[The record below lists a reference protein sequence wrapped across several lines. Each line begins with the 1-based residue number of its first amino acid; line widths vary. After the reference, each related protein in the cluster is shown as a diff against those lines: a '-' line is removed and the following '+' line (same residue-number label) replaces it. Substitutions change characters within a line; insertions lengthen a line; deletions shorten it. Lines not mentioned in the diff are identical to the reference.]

1 MMGIKKWIFGFCMLV
16 LFGML
21 QGYTQNSLSD
31 KDLEDLIALK
41 TNQVYEDPESC
52 IQFGLEVYEDK
63 SNDMDIRVKA
73 LALVSLAYSS
83 KRDYQKALEYISLA
97 NELMEQVD
105 NSLLAI
111 EILSKTGILYQQ
123 MNIYDKSIEFLDK
136 TEKACLAYP
145 NRDSVRT
152 FLAKTYIVKGFI
164 YRENLSCDIALNFF
178 EKGIKEY
185 EAKGL
190 FYETNLSIAYY
201 NKGNCY
207 ATLSQYE
214 EAKESYNKSI
224 ELAKV
229 KGANSLV
236 SFAQKGL
243 AEVYAQEE
251 RYQEAVDLL
260 QNALSQSKDVGDL
273 VLNQGIYQG
282 LFENYLALDNW
293 EQYQVYYT
301 HFLATKDE
309 IQLSERN
316 SISDAIQENDRLKD
330 VQIDN
335 IQSRFSFNIKVIL
348 VAGIMLLG
356 GIVFMEIKDKNRI
369 KALKRQVE
377 NLQKTKP

>member
-1 MMGIKKWIFGFCMLV
+1 MLV

-21 QGYTQNSLSD
+21 QGYAQNALSD

-41 TNQVYEDPESC
+41 TNQIYEDPESC
-52 IQFGLEVYEDK
+52 IEFGLEVYQDEANK
-63 SNDMDIRVKA
+63 INIRIKA
-73 LALVSLAYSS
+73 LALVSSAYSS
-83 KRDYQKALEYISLA
+83 KRDYQKALEYISMA
-97 NELMEQVD
+97 NELMEQVND
-105 NSLLAI
+105 PLLAI
-111 EILSKTGILYQQ
+111 EILSRTGILYQQ
-123 MNIYDKSIEFLDK
+123 MSIYDKSIEFLDK

-145 NRDSVRT
+145 VRDSVRT

-178 EKGIKEY
+178 DKGIKEY

-207 ATLSQYE
+207 TTLSQYE
-214 EAKESYNKSI
+214 EAKESYRRSI
-224 ELAKV
+224 TLASA

-243 AEVYAQEE
+243 AEVYLREG
-251 RYQEAVDLL
+251 RYQEAIDLL
-260 QNALSQSKDVGDL
+260 QNALNQSKDVGDL

-282 LFENYLALDNW
+282 LFENYLALDDW
-293 EQYQVYYT
+293 EQYQVYYN

-309 IQLSERN
+309 IELSERN

-330 VQIDN
+330 AQIDA
-335 IQSRFSFNIKVIL
+335 IQSHFSFNVKAIL
-348 VAGIMLLG
+348 VTGFLLLVV
-356 GIVFMEIKDKNRI
+356 IVFMEIKQKSRI
-369 KALKRQVE
+369 KALKKQVE
-377 NLQKTKP
+377 KLQQRKS

>member
-1 MMGIKKWIFGFCMLV
+1 MLV

-21 QGYTQNSLSD
+21 QGYAQNALSD

-41 TNQVYEDPESC
+41 TNQIYEDPESC
-52 IQFGLEVYEDK
+52 IEFGLEVYQDEANK
-63 SNDMDIRVKA
+63 INIRIKA
-73 LALVSLAYSS
+73 LALVSSAYSS
-83 KRDYQKALEYISLA
+83 KRDYQKALEYISMA
-97 NELMEQVD
+97 NELMEQVND
-105 NSLLAI
+105 PLLAI
-111 EILSKTGILYQQ
+111 EILSRTGILYQQ
-123 MNIYDKSIEFLDK
+123 MSIYDKSIEFLDK

-145 NRDSVRT
+145 VRDSVRT

-178 EKGIKEY
+178 DKGIKEY

-207 ATLSQYE
+207 TTLSQYE
-214 EAKESYNKSI
+214 EAKESYRRSI
-224 ELAKV
+224 TLASA

-243 AEVYAQEE
+243 AEVYLREGK
-251 RYQEAVDLL
+251 YQEAIDLL
-260 QNALSQSKDVGDL
+260 QNALNQSKDVGDL

-282 LFENYLALDNW
+282 LFENYLALDDW
-293 EQYQVYYT
+293 EQYQVYYN

-309 IQLSERN
+309 IELSERN

-330 VQIDN
+330 AQIDA
-335 IQSRFSFNIKVIL
+335 IQSHFSLNVKAIL
-348 VAGIMLLG
+348 VTGFLLLVV
-356 GIVFMEIKDKNRI
+356 IVFMEIKQKSRI

-377 NLQKTKP
+377 KLQQRKS

>member
-1 MMGIKKWIFGFCMLV
+1 MDIRKWLLGFYMLV

-21 QGYTQNSLSD
+21 QGYAQNALSD

-41 TNQVYEDPESC
+41 TNQIYEDPESC
-52 IQFGLEVYEDK
+52 IEFGLEVYQDEANK
-63 SNDMDIRVKA
+63 INIRIKA
-73 LALVSLAYSS
+73 LALVSSAYSS
-83 KRDYQKALEYISLA
+83 KRDYQKALEYISMA
-97 NELMEQVD
+97 NELMEQVND
-105 NSLLAI
+105 PLLAI
-111 EILSKTGILYQQ
+111 EILSRTGILYQQ
-123 MNIYDKSIEFLDK
+123 MSIYDKSIEFLDK

-145 NRDSVRT
+145 VRDSVRT

-178 EKGIKEY
+178 DKGIKEY

-207 ATLSQYE
+207 TTLSQYE
-214 EAKESYNKSI
+214 EAKESYRRSI
-224 ELAKV
+224 TLASA

-243 AEVYAQEE
+243 AEVYLREG
-251 RYQEAVDLL
+251 RYQEAIDLL
-260 QNALSQSKDVGDL
+260 QNALNQSKDVGDL

-282 LFENYLALDNW
+282 LFENYLALDDW
-293 EQYQVYYT
+293 EQYQVYYN

-309 IQLSERN
+309 IELSERN

-330 VQIDN
+330 AQIDA
-335 IQSRFSFNIKVIL
+335 IQSHFSFNVKAIL
-348 VAGIMLLG
+348 VTGFLLLVV
-356 GIVFMEIKDKNRI
+356 IVFMEIKQKSRI
-369 KALKRQVE
+369 KALKKQVE
-377 NLQKTKP
+377 KLQQRKS